1 MQLTN
6 TKKFGFDNN
15 NDQEQV
21 SDVEEMKATHSQSL
35 GNKKTITGKY
45 FRINAQKDNIINAID
60 YSDAPDE
67 FIDSISAELMT
78 DPVLLP
84 TSNQI
89 LDRSTIEQHLLSDP
103 KDPFNRRP
111 LSKNDL
117 IPQVELKQKIEEYK
131 KTKSIN

>member
-45 FRINAQKDNIINAID
+45 FRINAQKDNLYKLRRERKYHNMV
-60 YSDAPDE
+60 S
-67 FIDSISAELMT
+67 LHK
-78 DPVLLP
+78 
-84 TSNQI
+84 
-89 LDRSTIEQHLLSDP
+89 DRQDTHE
-103 KDPFNRRP
+103 N
-111 LSKNDL
+111 
-117 IPQVELKQKIEEYK
+117 IEEMH
-131 KTKSIN
+131 TKSFNIK